1 MHTLLTS
8 VCALARWGE
17 EGGFAGRT
25 KKKSADRRRRWS
37 SIRRRVVCP
46 LTRGEMERRRLQ
58 NERERGGKKTR
69 GSITMAYGGGLH
81 GRTVPAWHI
90 YTSIH
95 TVQNVSGSC
104 PKGQRLIT
112 EMAPPQKLHV
122 TLAPLLF
129 PPTVSL
135 LTRPQTSPLPLLN
148 IRCTRLSPYP
158 GSFSAEGG
166 RTWST
171 GKGGRGGGRPTAAAS
186 LSLSSLN
193 LSPSSSALPNSLWR
207 ALFPPFPMPMY

>member
-25 KKKSADRRRRWS
+25 KKTSADRRRRWS

-46 LTRGEMERRRLQ
+46 LTRGEMERRRRRLQ
-58 NERERGGKKTR
+58 NEREGEEDE
-69 GSITMAYGGGLH
+69 GLH
-81 GRTVPAWHI
+81 YHGIRRRPAWAHSSGIAYSI
-90 YTSIH
+90 YTGIH

-148 IRCTRLSPYP
+148 IRCTRLSPVP
-158 GSFSAEGG
+158 IS
-166 RTWST
+166 WQ
-171 GKGGRGGGRPTAAAS
+171 
-186 LSLSSLN
+186 LQC
-193 LSPSSSALPNSLWR
+193 
-207 ALFPPFPMPMY
+207 